1 MKSQNT
7 TQQRTAIRT
16 GALLRVG
23 HYLRA
28 GRGFSPIIRLRTD
41 RSGSGLVARLKS
53 GVDRAIAMDEAV
65 VVRASRASLIE
76 MRGKLRPSGRRG

>member
-1 MKSQNT
+1 MKAQNT
-7 TQQRTAIRT
+7 TQQRTALRT

-23 HYLRA
+23 HHLRS

-53 GVDRAIAMDEAV
+53 GVERAIAMDEAV
-65 VVRASRASLIE
+65 VVRASRASLVAAAA
-76 MRGKLRPSGRRG
+76 K

>member
-1 MKSQNT
+1 MKAPNT
-7 TQQRTAIRT
+7 TQQRTALRT

-53 GVDRAIAMDEAV
+53 GVERAIAMDEAV
-65 VVRASRASLIE
+65 VVRASRASLIAAAA
-76 MRGKLRPSGRRG
+76 K